1 MRQSRLGSFV
11 ESVLNMVFG
20 YIISLLVQLVV
31 FPWYG
36 INIPLQQNIEIITIF
51 TLTSLLRTYVIRR
64 WFNRGFHKLAEAI
77 TKEIE

>member
-11 ESVLNMVFG
+11 ESLLNMVFG
-20 YIISLLVQLVV
+20 YVISLLVQLAV
-31 FPWYG
+31 FPLYG
-36 INIPLQQNIEIITIF
+36 IDVPLHQNIEIVAIF

-64 WFNRGFHKLAEAI
+64 WFNRGFYKLAEAI